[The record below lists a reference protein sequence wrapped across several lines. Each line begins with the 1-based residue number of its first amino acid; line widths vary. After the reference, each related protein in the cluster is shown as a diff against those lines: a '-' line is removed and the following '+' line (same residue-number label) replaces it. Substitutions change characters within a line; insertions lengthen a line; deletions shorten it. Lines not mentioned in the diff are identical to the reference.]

1 MRFMNFMVFGISL
14 VIGRFLGEMDTD
26 SLDAS
31 LADHEEALVMFYTD
45 DWLTWDKIRVE
56 FDAAWMSLRHEHP

>member
-45 DWLTWDKIRVE
+45 D
-56 FDAAWMSLRHEHP
+56 